1 MSTRLHLPKQ
11 MYLTKKHV
19 LVCSEHSRDQSN
31 KDLLST
37 YKQCC
42 VRSPNLPDFSR
53 NINLSTHADES
64 FKTTHTSGD
73 TESTGERG
81 IYMLQT
87 ISIDNNAYTIFF
99 DTGCSDF
106 ASNLQQSN
114 HLVQQLQ
121 CYHPR
126 LQKSVELVK
135 HHLNPFVPTTSKFQS
150 MMVVQHL
157 SME

>member
-1 MSTRLHLPKQ
+1 
-11 MYLTKKHV
+11 MYPTKKHV

-53 NINLSTHADES
+53 NINLSIHADES
-64 FKTTHTSGD
+64 FKTTYTSGD
-73 TESTGERG
+73 TESTDERG

-87 ISIDNNAYTIFF
+87 ILIENNAYTIFF

-106 ASNLQQSN
+106 IVKIQQSN
-114 HLVQQLQ
+114 HMSQKLQ
-121 CYHPR
+121 YYHPK
-126 LQKSVELVK
+126 LQRSVELVK
-135 HHLNPFVPTTSKFQS
+135 HHFNPSVPTTSKSQR
-150 MMVVQHL
+150 MMVVQHH
-157 SME
+157 SMEYHSN